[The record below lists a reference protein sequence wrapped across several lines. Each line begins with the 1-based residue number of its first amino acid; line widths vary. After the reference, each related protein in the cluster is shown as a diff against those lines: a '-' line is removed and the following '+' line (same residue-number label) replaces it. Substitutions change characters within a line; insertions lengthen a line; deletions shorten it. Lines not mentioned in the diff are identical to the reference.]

1 MDQSLMKAELAVRHL
16 GRVTQATVQGGD
28 AELKQFRNA
37 LLLKDFVIAA
47 EEGNRL
53 ELRRRAH
60 LTQDDW
66 PMRVSIHRE
75 GSQFDIR
82 YFHYIPWGW
91 IAGFVLLMLLVLPFA
106 GIPNPILAF
115 GLGAVVAAL
124 AIYKQK
130 FDCRPD
136 ARFWQQRPRQRWN
149 ETMERLLREAFE
161 RR

>member
-1 MDQSLMKAELAVRHL
+1 MKAELAIRHL

-28 AELKQFRNA
+28 AEFKRFRNA
-37 LLLKDFVIAA
+37 LLLKEFVISA

-53 ELRRRAH
+53 ELRRRAY

-66 PMRVSIHRE
+66 PMRVSIRRD
-75 GSQFDIR
+75 GRQFDIR

-91 IAGFVLLMLLVLPFA
+91 IVGFVLLMLLVLPFA
-106 GIPNPILAF
+106 GIPNPMLAF
-115 GLGAVVAAL
+115 GLGSIVAVL

-136 ARFWQQRPRQRWN
+136 ARFWQQRPRQRWG
-149 ETMERLLREAFE
+149 ETMERLLREAFVC
-161 RR
+161 R